1 MRSTRCS
8 DRVGPTASTTERG
21 GTDLGGT
28 MDHSRVPVLEAL
40 EEFRRRGDVVFGPP
54 GHKQGRGADP
64 RVVEVVGADVFRS
77 DVLSLNGLDDRRE
90 SQGVISQAQ
99 ELMADAVGADQAFFS
114 TCGSSLSVKT
124 AMLAVAGPGEKLLIS
139 RNAHKSVGA
148 GVIVNGTQPVWVH
161 PHFDPDLALAH
172 PPEPE
177 DVRAALEANPDA
189 RGMLL
194 ITPTDWGT
202 CADIAGV
209 AEVCHAFDVPLIV
222 DEAWGA
228 HLPFHPD
235 LPVWGMDAG
244 ADLVVT
250 SVHKMGGAIE
260 QSSVFQLQGDRVD
273 PSVLKQREDLLGTTS
288 SSALIYLTLDGWRR
302 QMVEQGKALLDAA
315 LARAARL
322 REAIDGMDGLSLMGR
337 EVVRPG
343 GAFDLDPLVFTID
356 VRPLGIS
363 GYQAGDWLRAGCQGD
378 IGSADAC
385 RISARLTHADDD
397 ETVDRLIDA
406 LRRLVE
412 AVPSMERQAP
422 VDLPAPRSLE
432 LENAMRPRDAFFARV
447 EQVPIE
453 EAVGRVAAEM
463 VSPYP
468 PGVPVLTPGER
479 VNREVIDYLTTGVAA
494 GMLIPDAADPEMKT
508 LRVVAG

>member
-1 MRSTRCS
+1 
-8 DRVGPTASTTERG
+8 
-21 GTDLGGT
+21 
-28 MDHSRVPVLEAL
+28 MDHSRVPVIEAL
-40 EEFRRRGDVVFGPP
+40 QAFRERGDVVYGPP

-64 RVVEVVGADVFRS
+64 RVVAVVGEGVFAS
-77 DVLSLNGLDDRRE
+77 DVLTLNGLDDRRE
-90 SQGVISQAQ
+90 SQGVVQQA
-99 ELMADAVGADQAFFS
+99 EDLMADAVDAEQAFFS

-124 AMLAVAGPGEKLLIS
+124 AIMAVAGPGEKLLIS
-139 RNAHKSVGA
+139 RNAHKSVMA
-148 GVIVNGTQPVWVH
+148 GVIVSGIVPIWVH
-161 PHFDPDLALAH
+161 PHFDEELALAH

-177 DVRAALEANPDA
+177 DVRQALEENPDA
-189 RGMLL
+189 KGMLL

-209 AEVCHAFDVPLIV
+209 AEVCHAAGVPLIV

-235 LPVWGMDAG
+235 LPAWGMDAG

-260 QSSVFQLQGDRVD
+260 QSSVFHLQGDLVD

-302 QMVEQGKALLDAA
+302 HMVEQGEELLGAA

-322 REAIDGMDGLSLMGR
+322 REAIEGMAGLELMGR

-363 GYQAGDWLRAGCQGD
+363 GYQAGDWLRAACQLD

-397 ETVDRLIDA
+397 HTVDLLIDA

-412 AVPSMERQAP
+412 AAPTLERQAP
-422 VDLPAPRSLE
+422 TELPEPRSLE
-432 LENAMRPRDAFFARV
+432 LESVMRPRDAFFGRV
-447 EQVPIE
+447 EQVPVD
-453 EAVGRVAAEM
+453 EAVGRVVAEM

-468 PGVPVLTPGER
+468 PGVPVLAPGER
-479 VNREVIDYLTTGVAA
+479 INREVVDYLTSGVAA
-494 GMLIPDAADPEMKT
+494 GMLVPDAADPQLKT

>member
-1 MRSTRCS
+1 
-8 DRVGPTASTTERG
+8 
-21 GTDLGGT
+21 
-28 MDHSRVPVLEAL
+28 MDHSRVPVIEAL
-40 EEFRRRGDVVFGPP
+40 QAFRERGDVVYGPP

-64 RVVEVVGADVFRS
+64 RVVEVVGEAVFAS
-77 DVLSLNGLDDRRE
+77 DVLTLNGLDDRRE
-90 SQGVISQAQ
+90 SQGVVEQAQ
-99 ELMADAVGADQAFFS
+99 ELMADAVDADHAFFS

-124 AMLAVAGPGEKLLIS
+124 AIMAVAGPGEKLLIS
-139 RNAHKSVGA
+139 RNAHKSVMA
-148 GVIVNGTQPVWVH
+148 GVIVSGIVPVWVH
-161 PHFDPDLALAH
+161 PHFDEDLALAH
-172 PPEPE
+172 PPEPD
-177 DVRAALEANPDA
+177 DVRQALAANPDA
-189 RGMLL
+189 KGMLL

-209 AEVCHAFDVPLIV
+209 AEVCHDFDVPLIV

-235 LPVWGMDAG
+235 LPAWGMDAG

-260 QSSVFQLQGDRVD
+260 QSSVFHLKGDRVD

-288 SSALIYLTLDGWRR
+288 SSGLIYLTLDGWRR
-302 QMVEQGKALLDAA
+302 QMAEQGEELLGAA
-315 LARAARL
+315 LAHAARL
-322 REAIDGMDGLSLMGR
+322 REAIDGIDGLALMGR

-363 GYQAGDWLRAGCQGD
+363 GFQAGDWLRAACQVD
-378 IGSADAC
+378 VGSFDAC

-397 ETVDRLIDA
+397 ATVDKLIDA
-406 LRRLVE
+406 LRALAE
-412 AVPSMERQAP
+412 AAPAMERQAP

-432 LENAMRPRDAFFARV
+432 LENVMRPRDAFFAPV
-447 EQVPIE
+447 EQVPVE
-453 EAVGRVAAEM
+453 EAVGRIAAEM

-468 PGVPVLTPGER
+468 PGVPVLAPGER
-479 VNREVIDYLTTGVAA
+479 ITQGVLDYLTSGVAA
-494 GMLIPDAADPEMKT
+494 GMLIPDAADPELKT
-508 LRVVAG
+508 LRVVAR